1 MVGQKFVQSEFVIRS
16 SSTEYKITS
25 ELDSFIE
32 NGSIF
37 LYIVD
42 KRVISQA
49 KKIFS
54 NIEYLIELDVD
65 ENLKTL
71 AGCSQILESMAELGI
86 NRSFEIIA
94 IGGGAL
100 QDAVTLV
107 ASIFMRGL
115 KWSYVPTTLMSMLDS
130 CIGGKSSINL
140 GSYKNLLGNFY
151 PPKAI
156 YIDTTFIETLG
167 AIDIGAGLAEGVK
180 ICFAASPKDSNTFCE
195 LIETWRKLEDP
206 NIILEAILFTLQ
218 KKKWFIEIDEFDK
231 KERKLL
237 NFGHSFG
244 HALEAASDFKI
255 QHGIGVFIGMIAAIE
270 HSGISRTSV
279 DRLLRFIETEMQRVT
294 SIIEPAVISKS
305 LFTKAISQDKKN
317 SKTEQVLVLPNV
329 DGILEIRRIPLT
341 SDGLENC
348 WKSLLVALDEVDFAY
363 EIF

>member
-1 MVGQKFVQSEFVIRS
+1 MQSEFVIRS
-16 SSTEYKITS
+16 SNTEYKITS

-32 NGSIF
+32 NGSIY

-49 KKIFS
+49 KEIFS

-71 AGCSQILESMAELGI
+71 AGCSQILERMAELGI

-115 KWSYVPTTLMSMLDS
+115 KWSYVPTTLMSMMDS

-156 YIDTTFIETLG
+156 YIDTTFIETLSP
-167 AIDIGAGLAEGVK
+167 IDIGAGLAEGVK
-180 ICFAASPKDSNTFCE
+180 ICFAASLKDANTFCE
-195 LIETWRKLEDP
+195 LIETWRELEDQ
-206 NIILEAILFTLQ
+206 NIILEATLFTLQ
-218 KKKWFIEIDEFDK
+218 KKKWFIEIDEFDN

-294 SIIEPAVISKS
+294 SIIEPAVISKA
-305 LFTKAISQDKKN
+305 LFIKAISQDKKN

-329 DGILEIRRIPLT
+329 DCILETRRIPLT

-348 WKSLLVALDEVDFAY
+348 WKSLLVALDEVDFSY
-363 EIF
+363 EIL